1 MDDRRMK
8 TFIIHILF
16 FILIGNN
23 SDCKQIVTG
32 ERKLPKVPRICQKLP
47 QFTKSC
53 LQKRNK
59 RCQKV
64 PSIVKSCQNAL
75 ESFQNVANA
84 CLNKVSKVEIAQ
96 ETVQKRSKMIENKC
110 KKDLRRQ
117 KTKYEEEEL
126 EFYRETNEKSRRI
139 THLKEKNWTDKKT
152 CLVKENILQQSL
164 EKSQHVK
171 KGISKI
177 IFQFNRYLH
186 YVKLRQALLC
196 VIKCAKI
203 QIWSGNFPAAF
214 LLFFKANLRQYKH
227 N

>member
-1 MDDRRMK
+1 
-8 TFIIHILF
+8 
-16 FILIGNN
+16 
-23 SDCKQIVTG
+23 
-32 ERKLPKVPRICQKLP
+32 
-47 QFTKSC
+47 
-53 LQKRNK
+53 
-59 RCQKV
+59 
-64 PSIVKSCQNAL
+64 
-75 ESFQNVANA
+75 
-84 CLNKVSKVEIAQ
+84 
-96 ETVQKRSKMIENKC
+96 MIENKC
-110 KKDLRRQ
+110 KKDLRRL

-126 EFYRETNEKSRRI
+126 ELYRETNEKSRRI
-139 THLKEKNWTDKKT
+139 THLKEINLTDKKT

>member
-8 TFIIHILF
+8 TFIIYILF

-23 SDCKQIVTG
+23 SDCKQIIKG

-84 CLNKVSKVEIAQ
+84 CLNKVSKVELAQ

-117 KTKYEEEEL
+117 KTKYDEDEL
-126 EFYRETNEKSRRI
+126 KLYDEIYEKDDKI
-139 THLKEKNWTDKKT
+139 THLEEKNWTDKMT
-152 CLVKENILQQSL
+152 CFVKEDIKEDILQQSL
-164 EKSQHVK
+164 KTCKKSLHVK
-171 KGISKI
+171 KGI
-177 IFQFNRYLH
+177 
-186 YVKLRQALLC
+186 
-196 VIKCAKI
+196 
-203 QIWSGNFPAAF
+203 
-214 LLFFKANLRQYKH
+214 
-227 N
+227 